1 MIDLHCIMREAK
13 NGLIE
18 KYQNE
23 AVFSWP
29 QDSRVNYHII
39 HDIEGSTYTENRTK
53 GFSSGTSEYVGCL
66 DDDDRVYGLGLI
78 EYIDYVEKTKPVF
91 IQSHRR
97 MIDANG
103 SVCRNFKFSHPCT
116 FENVLI
122 GKSSICHI
130 TLIQRDLALECLD
143 AVNKVMSSLDSR
155 FDKAFDLA
163 FYLEVLKRVDC
174 EIFKGIAYE
183 WRKHSSTQYHFVH
196 EQACT
201 DIKKLYLSQANLKA
215 NS

>member
-29 QDSRVNYHII
+29 QDSRVTYHII
-39 HDIEGSTYTENRTK
+39 NDDKGLSYTENRTK
-53 GFSSGTSEYVGCL
+53 GFSSGAGEYVGCL
-66 DDDDRVYGLGLI
+66 DDDDRAYGPGLI
-78 EYIDYVEKTKPVF
+78 EFFGYVEKTKPLF

-103 SVCRNFKFSHPCT
+103 VICRNFGFSHPAT
-116 FENVLI
+116 FENVAL
-122 GKSSICHI
+122 GKSSICHVA
-130 TLIQRDLALECLD
+130 LVRRDLALECLD
-143 AVNKVMSSLDSR
+143 SVNKVMSSLDKR

-163 FYLEVLKRVDC
+163 FYLEVLKRTDC
-174 EIFKGIAYE
+174 EIFEGVAYE
-183 WRKHSSTQYHFVH
+183 WRKHSSTQYHYVH

-201 DIKKLYLSQANLKA
+201 DIKKFYLSQANFK
-215 NS
+215 SQ